1 MNRFDS
7 RKASVQSVLSVFRT
21 KKRDAE
27 LAQDVQ
33 DHARQREAQTS
44 TGTRPRRG
52 ADFSAAAAIGVIDR
66 RRAGSCLCSSSSVSG
81 SSDQPSDCS
90 DDELTIPALIRPGK
104 AAREGRNAAKRR
116 KAQRR
121 AKESLA
127 AAAAAAAFS
136 IAYGDERGQ
145 SSLSLRS
152 ISSSAPLMRDKRHR
166 SMTRLRKRPL
176 ERESARE
183 ELAAKLVS
191 EDPRPPPPPGGSN
204 DCL

>member
-7 RKASVQSVLSVFRT
+7 RKASVQSLLSVFRT
-21 KKRDAE
+21 KKSDAE

-33 DHARQREAQTS
+33 GPARQREVQTS

-52 ADFSAAAAIGVIDR
+52 ADFSAAAAIGMIDR

-90 DDELTIPALIRPGK
+90 DDELTIPALLRPGK
-104 AAREGRNAAKRR
+104 AAREGRNAAKRK

-183 ELAAKLVS
+183 EPAAKLAS